1 MKIFGRVQTGLLGVA
16 CVGSCAG
23 FASLKGHSNAPRWI
37 TGSNHGISG
46 KGSIVDV

>member
-23 FASLKGHSNAPRWI
+23 FASLRVIPMRRVG
-37 TGSNHGISG
+37 
-46 KGSIVDV
+46 